1 MNPVVDK
8 QGKKSQISKRVP
20 KSTSS
25 SDFKKGK
32 DRVFVNS
39 RGSNLYNSRSKW
51 YDPAKEELF
60 QNMGNCN
67 DYSRQRKL
75 LDLASSSVFEE
86 GVTAGPYHQETHQC
100 HCEGFKPKTK

>member
-8 QGKKSQISKRVP
+8 QGKKSQVSKKVP
-20 KSTSS
+20 KSTYS
-25 SDFKKGK
+25 SDFKRGK
-32 DRVFVNS
+32 DNVFVNN
-39 RGSNLYNSRSKW
+39 RGSNLYNSCSKW

-86 GVTAGPYHQETHQC
+86 GVIAEQYHQEPHPC
-100 HCEGFKPKTK
+100 HCEVFKPKI